1 MSGRGAAFPSGPV
14 ATVLGFAVRAAAR
27 MRAIGL
33 ARTAASLSFTTL
45 LALVPLATVALTFVA
60 RFPVFQHGLDALES
74 FLLKHMLPGSAY
86 TVVHHSIREFTDKAT
101 GLTGIS
107 IVFIAVTA
115 AMATATIEREINL
128 IWGIRRGR
136 PLGRRLV
143 VYALGLT
150 VGPVLVGASLSLTTW
165 LLTRSLAAMPLQ
177 GFVAELV
184 LKLLPLLFTTAALA
198 LLYAVVPARPVRWR
212 HALAGGAAAA
222 VAFESA
228 KNGFAFYLTQVP
240 TYEIVYGALA
250 ALPVF
255 LIWIYLCW
263 LIVLAGAAITATLAE
278 PPAAPGSAALDAG
291 LQSGSLPRHG
301 VPPTCGPSF
310 KRPAGRSGR

>member
-1 MSGRGAAFPSGPV
+1 VSGSQALRLPEPAAAFV
-14 ATVLGFAVRAAAR
+14 RFAWRAALR

-60 RFPVFQHGLDALES
+60 RFPVFQYWLDALET
-74 FLLKHMLPGSAY
+74 FLLKHMLPASAY
-86 TVVHHSIREFTDKAT
+86 AVVHHYVREFTEKAS

-107 IVFIAVTA
+107 LVAIAVTA
-115 AMATATIEREINL
+115 TMATATIEREINL
-128 IWGIRRGR
+128 IWGIARRR

-165 LLTRSLAAMPLQ
+165 LVTRSLATIPLH
-177 GFVAELV
+177 ASIADLV
-184 LKLLPLLFTTAALA
+184 VKPLPLLFTTAALT
-198 LLYAVVPARPVRWR
+198 LLYAVVPQRHVPWR
-212 HALAGGAAAA
+212 HALAGAGVAAL
-222 VAFESA
+222 AFEAA
-228 KNGFAFYLTQVP
+228 KHGFAFYLTQVP
-240 TYEIVYGALA
+240 TYELVYGALA

-255 LIWIYLCW
+255 LIWVYLCW

-278 PPAAPGSAALDAG
+278 PPPAPPAAPRRRRAKRAREGS
-291 LQSGSLPRHG
+291 R
-301 VPPTCGPSF
+301 
-310 KRPAGRSGR
+310 

>member
-1 MSGRGAAFPSGPV
+1 VSGRGAASPPGP
-14 ATVLGFAVRAAAR
+14 AAALPGFAVRAATR

-33 ARTAASLSFTTL
+33 ARAAASLSFTTL

-60 RFPVFQHGLDALES
+60 RFPVFQHWLDALEA

-86 TVVHHSIREFTDKAT
+86 TVVHHTLREFTDKAT

-107 IVFIAVTA
+107 IVFIAATA

-150 VGPVLVGASLSLTTW
+150 AGPVLVGASLSLTTW
-165 LLTRSLAAMPLQ
+165 LLTRSLAAMPLH
-177 GFVAELV
+177 GVVAGLV
-184 LKLLPLLFTTAALA
+184 LKPVPLLFTTAALT
-198 LLYAVVPARPVRWR
+198 LLYAVVPAQQVRWR
-212 HALAGGAAAA
+212 HALAGGTAAAL
-222 VAFESA
+222 AFEAA
-228 KNGFAFYLTQVP
+228 KHGFAFYLTQVP

-278 PPAAPGSAALDAG
+278 PLAAPGSAALDAG
-291 LQSGSLPRHG
+291 LQSELLPRHG

>member
-1 MSGRGAAFPSGPV
+1 
-14 ATVLGFAVRAAAR
+14 

-60 RFPVFQHGLDALES
+60 RFPVFQHWLDALEA

-86 TVVHHSIREFTDKAT
+86 TVVHDYVREFTEKAT

-107 IVFIAVTA
+107 IVAIVVTA
-115 AMATATIEREINL
+115 TMATATIEREINL
-128 IWGIRRGR
+128 IWGITRRR
-136 PLGRRLV
+136 PLGRRIV

-165 LLTRSLAAMPLQ
+165 LVTQSLAAMPLH
-177 GFVAELV
+177 GFVADLV
-184 LKLLPLLFTTAALA
+184 LMPMPLVFTTGALT
-198 LLYAVVPARPVRWR
+198 LLYAVVPAQRVPWR
-212 HALAGGAAAA
+212 HAAVGATAAAL
-222 VAFESA
+222 AFEAA
-228 KNGFAFYLTQVP
+228 KHGFAFYLTRVP
-240 TYEIVYGALA
+240 TYELVYGALA

-263 LIVLAGAAITATLAE
+263 LIVLAGAAITAVLAE
-278 PPAAPGSAALDAG
+278 PRPSPP
-291 LQSGSLPRHG
+291 PRA
-301 VPPTCGPSF
+301 SRR
-310 KRPAGRSGR
+310 KRGAGRIA